1 VIITK
6 KEFDAI
12 KKAKKEEEFW
22 LALDL
27 A

>member
-22 LALDL
+22 LALGL